1 MKNSQTEQKIETVN
15 YATTMRSKHRHTST
29 DGKIRQLDEVMSIRP
44 VNYMDIVWPADLK
57 PEFYELTK
65 KNTERNEFF

>member
-44 VNYMDIVWPADLK
+44 VNYMDIM
-57 PEFYELTK
+57 
-65 KNTERNEFF
+65 